1 MEEPVVGPVVE
12 VLAPRGR
19 WQAEGVVEVL
29 SLRRE
34 EAARPFGRHRTDRG
48 TWVQLALPRG
58 QQLED
63 GDLIWQG
70 EGRAIAVRV
79 EMPPVVEIGFPNG
92 WADGPEA
99 RRAVE
104 LAWALGNQHLPMRV
118 DERGRFRVPVY
129 SPSSL
134 LAWLARRGFTEVVA
148 REVAGEQDDPLPN
161 PQAHQG
167 RD

>member
-1 MEEPVVGPVVE
+1 MVGPVVE
-12 VLAPRGR
+12 VLASRGR
-19 WQAEGVVEVL
+19 WKPKGVVEVL

-34 EAARPFGRHRTDRG
+34 EAARPFGRYRTDRG

-63 GDLIWQG
+63 GDLLWQG
-70 EGRAIAVRV
+70 EGRSIVVQV
-79 EMPPVVEIGFPNG
+79 EMPPVVEIACPDG
-92 WADGPEA
+92 WTFS
-99 RRAVE
+99 RAVE

-148 REVAGEQDDPLPN
+148 RKVAGESDDPLPN

-167 RD
+167 SD